1 MYNKREDGRPSHR
14 WIQQPYETSKHMQ
27 QCEIGWSPFFF
38 RDDTASILR
47 REGLG
52 RWLLLLV
59 VTQSKDTT
67 AATRKGRHGTN
78 MAPSGE
84 LRNGAQEQIG
94 CTDLA
99 EVLAPNFPDL
109 TRNGPSQDPRK
120 HRKTNNVRLINTV
133 AWQRRRLQA
142 TSWQLG
148 IITSAAL
155 RHHDVF

>member
-1 MYNKREDGRPSHR
+1 
-14 WIQQPYETSKHMQ
+14 MQ

-38 RDDTASILR
+38 RDDTASVLR

-52 RWLLLLV
+52 RWLRLLV
-59 VTQSKDTT
+59 VAQSKDTT
-67 AATRKGRHGTN
+67 DATRKGRHGTN

-99 EVLAPNFPDL
+99 EVAPNFPDL
-109 TRNGPSQDPRK
+109 TRNGFQAKSGPRK

-133 AWQRRRLQA
+133 A
-142 TSWQLG
+142 
-148 IITSAAL
+148 
-155 RHHDVF
+155 